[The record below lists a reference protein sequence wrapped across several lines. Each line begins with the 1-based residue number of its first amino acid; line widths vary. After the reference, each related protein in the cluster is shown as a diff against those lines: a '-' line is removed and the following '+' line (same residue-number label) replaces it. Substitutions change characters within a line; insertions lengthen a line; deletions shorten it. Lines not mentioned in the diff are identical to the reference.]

1 MLVIKTYIKKKI
13 FSLNSLLPQFLK
25 HNDNNMAK
33 TVIKKFTILLIFSFC
48 NLVFAETNAKEEIKD
63 IKFDE
68 NLPAQITETNAEFIY
83 KFLLAEIATQR
94 GELNSAGHIYLDLA
108 KLTKNIPLAE
118 RATRI
123 AGSARNGRLAMD
135 SADIWRKLDKNSIEP
150 QRILAELFISS
161 GNLAKARPLVRGL
174 LKQEEKTR
182 PEGFLYL
189 NKILSQAENKKNAL
203 RFIIDI
209 SKPYLNIPE
218 ARFAIAHAA
227 YAAGKKEMALK
238 ELDKIESLNS
248 KWETAALFR
257 GYIIGKEWPEKA
269 IAFYQDFLR
278 KNPKSNEVR
287 LEYAKA
293 LTNLKKYDAAKKQFL
308 KLVNSAL
315 ATSELSLTVALL
327 SIELGDNILAEK
339 YFIQSLKRG
348 YPKPA
353 QIYIYLAGI
362 YDDRGDFDETLT
374 WLNKITTVNNEYF
387 IDSRILMAEYIA
399 KYDSVDS
406 AVEMLDGLKK
416 KRLSSNERLI
426 ILRNKASLL
435 LIENRN
441 QDAYDLMKFEEEEFK
456 DSPEFKFDYAM
467 LSEKMGNTL
476 LMEQLLLE
484 AIKLKPDYSTAYNA
498 LGYSYADRNIKLQ
511 EAKRYIEIALSFEPN
526 NHYILDSMGWIH
538 FKLGNLDIALEFIK
552 KAYAINEDPEIA
564 AHLGEIL
571 WLKGEKEK
579 AQEIWTNSLNRY
591 PSNTVLKETTSR
603 FK

>member
-1 MLVIKTYIKKKI
+1 MIKIIFKKSFI
-13 FSLNSLLPQFLK
+13 FIL
-25 HNDNNMAK
+25 
-33 TVIKKFTILLIFSFC
+33 FTISSLIYAEDSVKLK
-48 NLVFAETNAKEEIKD
+48 NIPPTSSENEVFN
-63 IKFDE
+63 E
-68 NLPAQITETNAEFIY
+68 NIPAQISEANAEFIY

-123 AGSARNGRLAMD
+123 AGSAKNGRLAMD
-135 SADIWRKLDKNSIEP
+135 SAEVWRKLDKTSIEP
-150 QRILAELFISS
+150 QRILAELFITS
-161 GNLAKARPLVRGL
+161 GNLTKARPLIKKL

-182 PEGFLYL
+182 AEGFLYL
-189 NKILSQAENKKNAL
+189 NKILSQVENKKNAL
-203 RFIIDI
+203 RFILDI

-227 YAAGKKEMALK
+227 FSAGNKKMALE
-238 ELDKIESLNS
+238 ELDKIESINP
-248 KWETAALFR
+248 KWETAVLFR

-269 IAFYQDFLR
+269 FAFYQDFLR

-293 LTNLKKYDAAKKQFL
+293 LTNLKKYDEAKKQFL
-308 KLVNSAL
+308 KLVNSSL
-315 ATSELSLTVALL
+315 ASSEISLTVALL
-327 SIELGDNILAEK
+327 AIELGDNILAEK

-348 YPKPA
+348 YSKPA
-353 QIYIYLAGI
+353 QIHIYLASI
-362 YDDRGDFDETLT
+362 YDDRGDFEEALT
-374 WLNKITTVNNEYF
+374 WLKKITSVNNEYF
-387 IDSRILMAEYIA
+387 IDSRMLMAEYIA

-406 AVEMLDGLKK
+406 AIEMLNRLKK
-416 KRLSSNERLI
+416 KRLSSNEKLI

-435 LIENRN
+435 LTENRN
-441 QDAYDLMKFEEEEFK
+441 QDAYDLMKLDEEEFR

-484 AIKLKPDYSTAYNA
+484 AIKLKPDYATAYNA

-511 EAKRYIEIALSFEPN
+511 KAKQYIEVALSYEPN
-526 NHYILDSMGWIH
+526 NHYILDSMGWVH
-538 FKLGNLDIALEFIK
+538 FKLGNLEIALQFIK
-552 KAYAINEDPEIA
+552 KAYAIIKDPEIA

-571 WLKGEKEK
+571 WIQGKKEEAK
-579 AQEIWTNSLNRY
+579 EVWNNSLNRY
-591 PSNTVLKETTSR
+591 PSNTVLRETTNR
-603 FK
+603 FR